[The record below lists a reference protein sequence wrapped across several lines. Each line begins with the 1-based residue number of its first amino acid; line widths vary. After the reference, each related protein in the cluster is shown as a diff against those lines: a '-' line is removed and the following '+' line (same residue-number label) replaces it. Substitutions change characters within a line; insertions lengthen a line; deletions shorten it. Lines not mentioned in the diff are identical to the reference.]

1 MRPILSL
8 RILCF
13 HIQIKFHTNSQYVKN
28 IFKIKKALKSPMA
41 VHQPK
46 NIPTT
51 IPTLLEIFKNE
62 TNANL
67 CWKQCPDV
75 RSSVVWVERQ
85 EKLTGHREP
94 PKSSLFTLSDSH
106 YLLSFTIC
114 ESFGYA
120 ALKGKRQKKRCK
132 FHFRD
137 RKFWVCLFK
146 LEPPPSQNAPK
157 LGCHCIT
164 SLQ

>member
-13 HIQIKFHTNSQYVKN
+13 HIQIKFHTNSQYVNN

-67 CWKQCPDV
+67 CRKQCADV
-75 RSSVVWVERQ
+75 RSSVV
-85 EKLTGHREP
+85 
-94 PKSSLFTLSDSH
+94 
-106 YLLSFTIC
+106 
-114 ESFGYA
+114 
-120 ALKGKRQKKRCK
+120 
-132 FHFRD
+132 
-137 RKFWVCLFK
+137 
-146 LEPPPSQNAPK
+146 
-157 LGCHCIT
+157 
-164 SLQ
+164 

>member
-75 RSSVVWVERQ
+75 RSSVV
-85 EKLTGHREP
+85 
-94 PKSSLFTLSDSH
+94 
-106 YLLSFTIC
+106 
-114 ESFGYA
+114 
-120 ALKGKRQKKRCK
+120 
-132 FHFRD
+132 
-137 RKFWVCLFK
+137 
-146 LEPPPSQNAPK
+146 
-157 LGCHCIT
+157 
-164 SLQ
+164 